1 MDYREQ
7 KALLRKY
14 WAAESTVEEEREL
27 KAFFRTAPRDMDP
40 ELKAAAPLFRLL
52 DLEAEKKCPRRQGGG
67 PLVPGEGLRI
77 GRLGRYWEYA
87 AVAAVVIG
95 SLWIALSGSL
105 TRPAAVSRVE
115 VIQDPREAWQT
126 TRAALEQIAANL
138 NKGKQQMGKLS
149 VFHQAQQ
156 AVTGSR

>member
-14 WAAESTVEEEREL
+14 WAAESTLEEERQL
-27 KAFFRTAPRDMDP
+27 KAFFRDAPRDMDP
-40 ELKAAAPLFRLL
+40 ELAAAAPLFRLL
-52 DLEAEKKCPRRQGGG
+52 DLEAEKKCPHGTVGTST
-67 PLVPGEGLRI
+67 VPGGSARI
-77 GRLGRYWEYA
+77 RRLGRYWEYA

-105 TRPAAVSRVE
+105 TRPPAVSRVE
-115 VIQDPREAWQT
+115 VIRDPQEAWQT

-156 AVTGSR
+156 AVAGSR

>member
-1 MDYREQ
+1 VGT
-7 KALLRKY
+7 
-14 WAAESTVEEEREL
+14 ST
-27 KAFFRTAPRDMDP
+27 
-40 ELKAAAPLFRLL
+40 
-52 DLEAEKKCPRRQGGG
+52 
-67 PLVPGEGLRI
+67 VPGEGTRI
-77 GRLGRYWEYA
+77 RRLGRYWEYA

-105 TRPAAVSRVE
+105 TRPPAVSRVE
-115 VIQDPREAWQT
+115 VIRDPQEAWQT

-156 AVTGSR
+156 AVAGSR